1 MPNPDERTVMRHL
14 KTTVSIAAAAAVVT
28 LSAASCSNS
37 TDPGGTTTETTASP
51 TTSEA
56 TYDDE
61 HAFTEAEKAAK
72 QAVARDPNS
81 EVPQDASWATASY
94 KAGRAE
100 ALADNRKQGIEIKG
114 SRKWTG
120 AKRGA
125 SNPDAAG
132 GWDLTMNVCTSN
144 TTRAFKDGKDVSLGP
159 DGKPLPKGARDV
171 VELYSF
177 VTPDKGKTWQV
188 DQVQQLEGE
197 SCDE

>member
-1 MPNPDERTVMRHL
+1 MRHL
-14 KTTVSIAAAAAVVT
+14 KTTVSIAAAAAAVT

-37 TDPGGTTTETTASP
+37 PDPGGSTTETTSSP
-51 TTSEA
+51 TTSEV

-72 QAVARDPNS
+72 HAISRNPNE
-81 EVPQDASWATASY
+81 EVPAEADWATDSY
-94 KAGRAE
+94 RQGRAE
-100 ALADNRKQGIEIKG
+100 ALADNREQGIEIRG
-114 SRKWTG
+114 DRKWTG

-132 GWDLTMNVCTSN
+132 GWDLTMNICTAN
-144 TTRAFKDGKDVSLGP
+144 TTRAYKDGKDVSLGP
-159 DGKPLPKGARDV
+159 DGRPLPKGARNV

-177 VTPDKGKTWQV
+177 TTPDNGKSWQV
-188 DQVQQLEGE
+188 DDVQQVEGE